1 MPVPDKLACPVSD
14 VPTHVRVLPIVNPC
28 SSILFVVKSG
38 VTWISL
44 PIISSDDIL
53 IARSIGLLVSKGGS
67 ATRFNAGLPRWP
79 DGLMIHAE

>member
-28 SSILFVVKSG
+28 SSILFAVKSS

-53 IARSIGLLVSKGGS
+53 NARSIGLLVLKGGS

-79 DGLMIHAE
+79 DRLTIHVE